1 MDERSRGNVK
11 VEPRSTSFLSYFK
24 TLSISLVPGHPIL
37 RESKTVLDS
46 GFHTVDSGLQ
56 VIDSSLCQWNL
67 DSGFQLLVGFRFFK
81 LCSGFQSPGFQ
92 ISPAKFS
99 LDSGFYKQKFPR
111 FRHPDSLTR
120 ENPRIEPT
128 TARSAA
134 NPTIDWVNPAAESDS
149 YLL

>member
-24 TLSISLVPGHPIL
+24 TLSIGLVPGHPIL
-37 RESKTVLDS
+37 RGSKTVLDS
-46 GFHTVDSGLQ
+46 GFHTVDSGSQ

-67 DSGFQLLVGFRFFK
+67 DSGFQLLVGFRFLK

-92 ISPAKFS
+92 ISQAKFS
-99 LDSGFYKQKFPR
+99 QDSGFYEQKFPR
-111 FRHPDSLTR
+111 FWNPDSLTR

-128 TARSAA
+128 TARSAT
-134 NPTIDWVNPAAESDS
+134 NPTID
-149 YLL
+149 